1 MGWGKFNRE
10 ALPQTE
16 FICWCNVNE
25 PRLLWLKTE
34 PECALFG
41 VHALATTSA
50 LISFPETVSVVKGYG
65 IISDNGLLFYFLL
78 FPNLWNIKRIVKRS
92 NFFSSDFVGKNQAC
106 MDFTN
111 YLELS
116 DAEKFSFDG
125 IPFSGDNLPAKTQ
138 TFFIKPLESASF
150 LEST

>member
-92 NFFSSDFVGKNQAC
+92 NFFSSD
-106 MDFTN
+106 
-111 YLELS
+111 LS
-116 DAEKFSFDG
+116 MLWAKMKHVWISPIIWSSQMQRSSALMEFLFQGTICQPKPRHFS
-125 IPFSGDNLPAKTQ
+125 
-138 TFFIKPLESASF
+138 
-150 LEST
+150 